1 MTQPVTHLPVCP
13 QYSLLCT
20 CSHCYPPPCLCA
32 VAFAVKGGDP
42 DALRLAFWDAVKAV
56 EA

>member
-32 VAFAVKGGDP
+32 VAVAVLDGERDG
-42 DALRLAFWDAVKAV
+42 LRLAFWDAVKAV